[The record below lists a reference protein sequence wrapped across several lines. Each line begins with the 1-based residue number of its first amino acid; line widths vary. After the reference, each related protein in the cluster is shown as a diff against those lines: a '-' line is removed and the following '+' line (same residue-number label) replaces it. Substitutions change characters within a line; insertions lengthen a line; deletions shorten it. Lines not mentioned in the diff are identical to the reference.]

1 MSNNLEKKES
11 LSKIKVLYFIF
22 NLLPLIVLGFGI
34 TFTIVNGI
42 VYNWHKTILIICI
55 IISILVLAAS
65 IGIVGAVRMIVFR
78 KEYGMTKDVMKQQ
91 EKNQKKYE
99 KIFAEQEKKKA
110 DAKAKEEVL
119 EKEKADYDDVIV
131 ENKKITSAEEL
142 AVIVVHSEIPSLRKV
157 IFFKDK
163 AKFDSLKI
171 GDKIRIPAFEK
182 DSEKDPEL
190 ERIISN
196 EDDTQNKTEL
206 ENKTTKTTEEVTV
219 ENENEN
225 DNNNEDNEDDEI
237 EKEAIAKIN
246 GEEKPS
252 EKENVSP
259 APSPIEF
266 KSVDIKNKDN

>member
-55 IISILVLAAS
+55 AISILLLAVS
-65 IGIVGAVRMIVFR
+65 IGVVGAVRMVVFR

-91 EKNQKKYE
+91 EKNQKKYA

-110 DAKAKEEVL
+110 DAKAKEEAL
-119 EKEKADYDDVIV
+119 AKEKADYDDVIV

-171 GDKIRIPAFEK
+171 GDKIRIPVFEE
-182 DSEKDPEL
+182 DNEEDPEVQ
-190 ERIISN
+190 RIISN
-196 EDDTQNKTEL
+196 EDNTQNEVEL
-206 ENKTTKTTEEVTV
+206 ENETTKTTEKIAV
-219 ENENEN
+219 ENKKN
-225 DNNNEDNEDDEI
+225 DNKDGEI

-246 GEEKPS
+246 GEEKVF
-252 EKENVSP
+252 EKENASP
-259 APSPIEF
+259 IPSPIEF
-266 KSVDIKNKDN
+266 KLVDIKKQR